1 MSAMASAPAKVILL
15 GEHAVVYG
23 QPAIAI
29 PVSSLRASAA
39 ITFDPQREE
48 ALRIFSDDADVSGIV
63 VRSIDGVEDAL
74 VTAVRLATER
84 LGIRLSGATITI
96 HSDIPVASGLGS
108 GAAVT
113 TAIIRALAE
122 SVGKKLPEDEIN
134 AMVYDVERI
143 FHGTPSGI
151 DNTVIVYE
159 RPIYFVRH
167 HPFELVQPH
176 QPLHILIG
184 DTGVR
189 ASTKHTMNDVR
200 RLLETHPE
208 QIQPV
213 IAAIGDLVRQAR
225 ECIEHGLIDQLG
237 GLMVRNHE
245 LLQSLTVSSPELD
258 RLVRAALD
266 AGALGAK
273 LSGGGRG
280 GNMIALVTPTT
291 RTIVEAS
298 LRRAGA
304 INVYYT
310 VLLPSIAEDETGEYS

>member
-1 MSAMASAPAKVILL
+1 MASAPAKVILL

-48 ALRIFSDDADVSGIV
+48 VLRIFSDDADVSGIV
-63 VRSIDGVEDAL
+63 LRSIDGVEDAL

-134 AMVYDVERI
+134 AMVYEVERI

-189 ASTKHTMNDVR
+189 ASTKQAVSDVR
-200 RLLETHPE
+200 RLLETRPE
-208 QIQPV
+208 QVQPV

-258 RLVRAALD
+258 QLVRAALD

-291 RTIVEAS
+291 RSVVEAS

-304 INVYYT
+304 VNVYYT
-310 VLLPSIAEDETGEYS
+310 VLHSSVAEDETGEYS

>member
-1 MSAMASAPAKVILL
+1 MSAIASAPAKVILL

-29 PVSSLRASAA
+29 PVSSLRASVSV
-39 ITFDPQREE
+39 TFDSQGKET
-48 ALRIFSDDADVSGIV
+48 LRIFSDDASVSGMTV
-63 VRSIDGVEDAL
+63 PSVDGVEDAL

-84 LGIRLSGATITI
+84 LEIELSGATITI

-122 SVGKKLPEDEIN
+122 VVSKKLPEDEIN
-134 AMVYDVERI
+134 AMVYEVERI

-159 RPIYFVRH
+159 RPIFFVRN
-167 HPFELVQPH
+167 HPFEQIQPR

-184 DTGVR
+184 DTGIR
-189 ASTKHTMNDVR
+189 ASTKHAVTDVR
-200 RLLETHPE
+200 HLLETQPE
-208 QIQPV
+208 QFQPIV
-213 IAAIGDLVRQAR
+213 AAIGGLVWQAR
-225 ECIEHGLIDQLG
+225 NCIEHGQIDQLG
-237 GLMVRNHE
+237 NLMMRNHE

-280 GNMIALVTPTT
+280 GNMIALVTPAT
-291 RTIVEAS
+291 RSSVEAS
-298 LRRAGA
+298 LRQAGA
-304 INVYYT
+304 VNVYYT
-310 VLLPSIAEDETGEYS
+310 VLSSSVVENETGEHS